1 MEEDGTTTE
10 DGNVTV
16 QKWVVMECERSVMK
30 LSYKNGLKVT
40 ILGEERNSIKNV
52 TN

>member
-1 MEEDGTTTE
+1 MR

-30 LSYKNGLKVT
+30 LSYKKGLKVM
-40 ILGEERNSIKNV
+40 ILGGERNAIKNV